1 MKKMSPKQVDL
12 YCILILA
19 VGAAL
24 GAIGAFS
31 EIKSLEI
38 IGITLLIG
46 DIVFRV
52 ACYRCPYCGRY
63 LDRSRGEYCPYC
75 GKELNY

>member
-1 MKKMSPKQVDL
+1 MKKISPKQVNL
-12 YCILILA
+12 YYLLILA
-19 VGAAL
+19 TGAAL
-24 GAIGAFS
+24 GAIGALS
-31 EIKSLEI
+31 EIKFLAV

-46 DIVFRV
+46 DIIFRF

-63 LDRSRGEYCPYC
+63 LDRSRGDYCPYC

>member
-19 VGAAL
+19 VVAAL

-31 EIKSLEI
+31 EIKFLEI

>member
-31 EIKSLEI
+31 EIKFLEI

-52 ACYRCPYCGRY
+52 ACYKCPYCGRY

>member
-31 EIKSLEI
+31 EIKFLEI

>member
-31 EIKSLEI
+31 EIKFLEI
-38 IGITLLIG
+38 IGITLLIV

>member
-31 EIKSLEI
+31 EIKFLEI

-52 ACYRCPYCGRY
+52 ACYRCPYCG
-63 LDRSRGEYCPYC
+63 
-75 GKELNY
+75 KELNY

>member
-1 MKKMSPKQVDL
+1 MKKMSPKQVHL

-31 EIKSLEI
+31 EIKFLEI